1 MRRCILTGSRASR
14 GPGTLCLSSFSPRAP
29 ERSVRNVD
37 ADPQRTAALCEPG
50 LSPAAGSYRVSYVTR
65 PSSSPPP
72 PRGAQLLAPCHTAH
86 KASYHFAE
94 IAPDEE
100 LPFPFSRGELP
111 AACWQTAAVDW
122 HFLRAFLSFYLPYSV
137 AFFFLFM
144 IRVTHNSHLPL
155 WSCSSDLEH
164 VLSVVLVIFCPTFNY
179 QHFSRTLS

>member
-1 MRRCILTGSRASR
+1 MGQRAKIWSVVSFQGPWLGINTHVSKLRMRRCILTGSRASR

-72 PRGAQLLAPCHTAH
+72 PRGAQLLASCHTAH

-122 HFLRAFLSFYLPYSV
+122 HFLRTFLSFYLPYSV
-137 AFFFLFM
+137 AVFFFY
-144 IRVTHNSHLPL
+144 S
-155 WSCSSDLEH
+155 
-164 VLSVVLVIFCPTFNY
+164 
-179 QHFSRTLS
+179 